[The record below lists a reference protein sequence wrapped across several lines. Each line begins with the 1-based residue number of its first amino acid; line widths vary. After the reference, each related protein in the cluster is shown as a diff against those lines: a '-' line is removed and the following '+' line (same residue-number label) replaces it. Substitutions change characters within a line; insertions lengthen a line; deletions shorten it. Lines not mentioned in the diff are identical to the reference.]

1 MLRERTLAIF
11 DFDILIT
18 AKYSNK
24 FKRFER
30 VLDMGEHE
38 VKRMTKSVVSPAEIM
53 QFMTHNSL
61 LLYKKKGS
69 RAPLDRITVYQNT
82 ENKNP
87 YRKGAV
93 FVSPTKDDL
102 VEGKG
107 YVVTSYET
115 LGEKYQQL
123 SHWTP
128 NTYRGG
134 TYYDFKKRIIKGH
147 KRENLKQINV
157 IGFDIDTK
165 EVDLYGLYLG
175 CEELKLPR
183 PNLLLET
190 PRGYQCFFVLE
201 TPFYVHSQND
211 YKSLRVAERL
221 SDNIRKAL
229 CKYVPIDLN
238 CVPFGF
244 YRIPKE
250 DNILD
255 FYEETANTNL
265 LLSWSKTFEEQE
277 KRKFLR
283 VVYNNKSS
291 SMDLCS
297 SDWYKALI
305 QATYIEKGHNSA
317 SRNNALMTLALAN
330 YASERSFE
338 EAYDELDQFNS
349 FLDYPLSKSEFEKT
363 LKSAYSGKYKGVKRS
378 YVEGLLELWSD
389 GSARFQGREGWYK
402 FKKEREVRERS
413 HYDEWEEDIIRY
425 IEEHKSPEMPFLE
438 GSLVMLAETFGMA
451 VSSLKEVINR
461 SSRLIK
467 KTVGRGRAAVTKL
480 SSRSMLF
487 KGLLHMR
494 KKQTNLYQSTA
505 GTLVDS
511 VSTIRRE
518 IQLVINMI
526 DTPFSSQDTI
536 DIFIDSR
543 PFSPIKNTS

>member
-1 MLRERTLAIF
+1 
-11 DFDILIT
+11 
-18 AKYSNK
+18 
-24 FKRFER
+24 
-30 VLDMGEHE
+30 MGEHE

-82 ENKNP
+82 ENNNP

-190 PRGYQCFFVLE
+190 PRGYQCFFVLD

-255 FYEETANTNL
+255 FYEEMANTNL

-494 KKQTNLYQSTA
+494 KKQTNLNQSA
-505 GTLVDS
+505 GGTLVDS

-526 DTPFSSQDTI
+526 DTPFSSQDAI

-543 PFSPIKNTS
+543 PFSTIKNTS

>member
-1 MLRERTLAIF
+1 
-11 DFDILIT
+11 
-18 AKYSNK
+18 
-24 FKRFER
+24 
-30 VLDMGEHE
+30 MGEHE
-38 VKRMTKSVVSPAEIM
+38 VKRVTKNVVSPAEIM

-69 RAPLDRITVYQNT
+69 RAPLNSITVYQRN
-82 ENKNP
+82 EKNNP

-102 VEGKG
+102 TQGRG

-134 TYYDFKKRIIKGH
+134 TYYDFKNRIIKGH

-175 CEELKLPR
+175 CEEVRLPR

-190 PRGYQCFFVLE
+190 PRGFQCFFVLE

-229 CKYVPIDLN
+229 CKYVPIDMN

-255 FYEETANTNL
+255 FYEESANTNL

-283 VVYNNKSS
+283 VVYNNNSS

-349 FLDYPLSKSEFEKT
+349 FLDHPLSKAEFEKT
-363 LKSAYSGKYKGVKRS
+363 LQSAYSGKYKGVKRS
-378 YVEGLLELWSD
+378 YVEGLLELWTD

-402 FKKEREVRERS
+402 FKKEREDRERS
-413 HYDEWEEDIIRY
+413 HYDEWEEDILRY
-425 IEEHKSPEMPFLE
+425 IEQERSPETPFLE
-438 GSLVMLAETFGMA
+438 GSLAMLAETFGMA
-451 VSSLKEVINR
+451 VSSLKEVLNR

-467 KTVGRGRAAVTKL
+467 RTVGRGRAAVTKL

-487 KGLLHMR
+487 KGLLNMR
-494 KKQTNLYQSTA
+494 KKQLNLNQSA
-505 GTLVDS
+505 AESLVDK

-518 IQLVINMI
+518 IQLGINMF
-526 DTPFSSQDTI
+526 DTLFSSQDAI
-536 DIFIDSR
+536 DIFNDYGPR
-543 PFSPIKNTS
+543 TPIKNTS

>member
-1 MLRERTLAIF
+1 
-11 DFDILIT
+11 
-18 AKYSNK
+18 
-24 FKRFER
+24 
-30 VLDMGEHE
+30 MGEHE
-38 VKRMTKSVVSPAEIM
+38 VNRMTKSVVSPAEIM

-69 RAPLDRITVYQNT
+69 RAPLDRITVYQKT
-82 ENKNP
+82 EKNNP

-102 VEGKG
+102 IEGKG

-134 TYYDFKKRIIKGH
+134 AYYDFKKRIIKGH

-201 TPFYVHSQND
+201 TPFYVHRQNE

-229 CKYVPIDLN
+229 CKYVPIDMN

-255 FYEETANTNL
+255 FYEQSANTSL
-265 LLSWSKTFEEQE
+265 LLSWSKSFEEQE
-277 KRKFLR
+277 RRKFLR
-283 VVYNNKSS
+283 VVYNNSS
-291 SMDLCS
+291 SIDLCS

-305 QATYIEKGHNSA
+305 HATYIEKGHNSA

-330 YASERSFE
+330 YASERSFDV
-338 EAYDELDQFNS
+338 AYDELDQFNS
-349 FLDYPLSKSEFEKT
+349 FLENPLSKVEFEKT

-378 YVEGLLELWSD
+378 YVEGLLELWTD
-389 GSARFQGREGWYK
+389 GTARFQGKEGWYK
-402 FKKEREVRERS
+402 FKKDREERERS
-413 HYDEWEEDIIRY
+413 HYDEWEEDILRY
-425 IEEHKSPEMPFLE
+425 IEKHKSPEMPFLE
-438 GSLVMLAETFGMA
+438 GSLAMLAETFGMA
-451 VSSLKEVINR
+451 VSSLKEVLKRSNR
-461 SSRLIK
+461 IIK
-467 KTVGRGRAAVTKL
+467 RTVGRGRAAVTKV
-480 SSRSMLF
+480 SSRSMLL

-494 KKQTNLYQSTA
+494 KKQINHNQSA
-505 GTLVDS
+505 AAPLIDK
-511 VSTIRRE
+511 VSTIKRE
-518 IQLVINMI
+518 IQLVINMF
-526 DTPFSSQDTI
+526 DTPFSSQEEI
-536 DIFIDSR
+536 DIFNDSGQL
-543 PFSPIKNTS
+543 PPIKNTS

>member
-1 MLRERTLAIF
+1 LAKF

-30 VLDMGEHE
+30 VFDMGEHE

-69 RAPLDRITVYQNT
+69 RAPLARITVYQRN
-82 ENKNP
+82 EKNNP

-102 VEGKG
+102 TQGKG

-165 EVDLYGLYLG
+165 EVDLYGLYIG

-229 CKYVPIDLN
+229 SKYVPIDMN

-250 DNILD
+250 ENILD
-255 FYEETANTNL
+255 FYEESANTSL

-283 VVYNNKSS
+283 VVYDNSSS

-297 SDWYKALI
+297 SDWYKSLI

-330 YASERSFE
+330 YASKRSFE

-349 FLDYPLSKSEFEKT
+349 FLDYPLSKAEFEKT
-363 LKSAYSGKYKGVKRS
+363 LKSAYSGKYMGVKRS
-378 YVEGLLELWSD
+378 YVEGLLELWTD
-389 GSARFQGREGWYK
+389 GSARFQGKEGWYK
-402 FKKEREVRERS
+402 FKKDREERERS
-413 HYDEWEEDIIRY
+413 HYEEWEEDIIRY
-425 IEEHKSPEMPFLE
+425 IEQERSPEIPFLE
-438 GSLVMLAETFGMA
+438 GSLATLAKTFGMA
-451 VSSLKEVINR
+451 VSSLKEVLNR
-461 SSRLIK
+461 SKRLIK
-467 KTVGRGRAAVTKL
+467 RTVGRGRAAVTKL
-480 SSRSMLF
+480 SSRSMLL

-494 KKQTNLYQSTA
+494 KKQINHNQSAA
-505 GTLVDS
+505 GSLIDK
-511 VSTIRRE
+511 VSTIKRE
-518 IQLVINMI
+518 IQLVINMF
-526 DTPFSSQDTI
+526 DTPFSSQEEI
-536 DIFIDSR
+536 DIFNDSGTL
-543 PFSPIKNTS
+543 PPIKNTS

>member
-1 MLRERTLAIF
+1 
-11 DFDILIT
+11 
-18 AKYSNK
+18 
-24 FKRFER
+24 
-30 VLDMGEHE
+30 MGEHE
-38 VKRMTKSVVSPAEIM
+38 VNRMTKSVISPAEIM

-61 LLYKKKGS
+61 LLYKTKGS
-69 RAPLDRITVYQNT
+69 RASLDRLTVYQKT
-82 ENKNP
+82 EKKNP

-102 VEGKG
+102 MEGKG
-107 YVVTSYET
+107 FVVTSYET
-115 LGEKYQQL
+115 LGEKCNHL

-134 TYYDFKKRIIKGH
+134 SYYDFKKRIIKGH

-201 TPFYVHSQND
+201 TPFYVHNRED
-211 YKSLRVAERL
+211 YKSLRIAERL

-229 CKYVPIDLN
+229 SKYVPIDTN

-244 YRIPKE
+244 YRIPRE

-255 FYEETANTNL
+255 FYEQPANTSL
-265 LLSWSKTFEEQE
+265 LLSWSKNFEEQE

-283 VVYNNKSS
+283 VVYSSNPS

-330 YASERSFE
+330 YASERPYE

-349 FLDYPLSKSEFEKT
+349 YLDYPLSKAEFEKT

-378 YVEGLLELWSD
+378 YVEGLLELWTD
-389 GSARFQGREGWYK
+389 GSASFQGREGWYK
-402 FKKEREVRERS
+402 FKKEREDRERS
-413 HYDEWEEDIIRY
+413 HYDEWEEDIVKY
-425 IEEHKSPEMPFLE
+425 IEQNRSPETPFLE
-438 GSLVMLAETFGMA
+438 GSLTMLAETFGMA
-451 VSSLKEVINR
+451 VSSLREVINR
-461 SSRLIK
+461 SGRLIK
-467 KTVGRGRAAVTKL
+467 RTVGRGRGAVTKI

-494 KKQTNLYQSTA
+494 KKQLNLNQSNPES
-505 GTLVDS
+505 LVS
-511 VSTIRRE
+511 KVSTIRRE
-518 IQLVINMI
+518 IQLVINMF
-526 DTPFSSQDTI
+526 DMPFSSQEEI
-536 DIFIDSR
+536 DIFNDSG
-543 PFSPIKNTS
+543 SLSSIKNTS